1 MRNTVLPA
9 LKTAA
14 ALAALFAA
22 LTALVVA
29 LAGCISRPVLVA
41 APPPG
46 PVPAVA
52 AQLDFTSAHV
62 EQISLILDKL
72 DGVELAP
79 AAKLLV
85 RDARTHARAAAA
97 ALPPPSEPARTAAA
111 AVRAE
116 DLPVVLARAAE
127 LATQSHDALSAAAAK
142 AEERAVLAAR
152 RQARLDTLAEVFNW
166 LAGLAGLGSGAAA
179 LAFAASFFLGA
190 QFPLLAS
197 ARRALACVSAVALL
211 LCALFAGAVMALNY
225 PWVFAVLGLALL
237 VALASGGV
245 YLWRLPSP
253 SKCATAG
260 AKKPV
265 SHCPQ
270 PAPAS

>member
-9 LKTAA
+9 LKA
-14 ALAALFAA
+14 ALIVAALFAVLMA
-22 LTALVVA
+22 LIVA
-29 LAGCISRPVLVA
+29 LAGCISRPVLVT

-46 PVPAVA
+46 PVPAVS
-52 AQLDFTSAHV
+52 AQLDFTAAHV
-62 EQISLILDKL
+62 DQIALILDKL

-97 ALPPPSEPARTAAA
+97 ALPPPSEPARAAAA
-111 AVRAE
+111 AVRAD

-127 LATQSHDALSAAAAK
+127 LAAQSRDALNAAAAR

-166 LAGLAGLGSGAAA
+166 LAGLAGLVSGAAA
-179 LAFAASFFLGA
+179 LAFAASFFLAA
-190 QFPLLAS
+190 QFPLMAD
-197 ARRALACVSAVALL
+197 ARRALACVAGVAFL

-225 PWVFAVLGLALL
+225 PWVFAVLGLALVL
-237 VALASGGV
+237 AIASGGV

-253 SKCATAG
+253 RRTAQVD
-260 AKKPV
+260 ACLPV
-265 SHCPQ
+265 T
-270 PAPAS
+270 A